1 MLLDE
6 KLGLNPMQSKAN
18 EVLNSENMMVFLLIM
33 KKKKNQI
40 TFLFYVLFRWLR
52 ILYWKIDETV
62 DSNFY
67 LE

>member
-1 MLLDE
+1 MLLDK
-6 KLGLNPMQSKAN
+6 KLGLNPTQSKAN
-18 EVLNSENMMVFLLIM
+18 EILSSENMMVFLLIM
-33 KKKKNQI
+33 KKKQI